1 MININSG
8 TWAEVNLENI
18 KFNVDNV
25 KKTLNPNTM
34 LCCVVKAD
42 AYGHG
47 AVEVS
52 KFLDKEENVDFFS
65 VARLEEGLALV
76 KAGIT
81 KPILCMG
88 YTDTAKIQ
96 HAIDSNIRIT
106 IYSLEMAMKVD
117 ELAKLSNKKAY
128 VHIKLDTGMSRIGF
142 LVNEQSI
149 SDIKKMFTLEN
160 LIIEGIYTHFAK
172 SDEENKEATYE
183 QIKKYNRVINSLEED
198 NLNVPIKHVSNSAAI
213 LDLRECDFNMVR
225 LGISLYGPYP
235 SSEVSRDI
243 KLKTALELK
252 TIVSNIKTIEKG
264 TSVSYAGTYTVDK
277 DTRIVTLP
285 VGYADGFPRTQKNPQ
300 VFINGKLLNIV
311 GRICMDQTMV
321 EIPDN
326 LEVNMEDE
334 AILIG
339 DIDGIRIGDI
349 SSKIGTIDHE
359 ILCCITKRVNRVYIT
374 KDSKYIVN
382 NLLG

>member
-1 MININSG
+1 MMNINSS
-8 TWAEVNLENI
+8 TWAEVNLTNI
-18 KFNVDNV
+18 KYNVDNV
-25 KKTLNPNTM
+25 KKALTKDTM

-47 AVEVS
+47 AIEVS

-65 VARLEEGLALV
+65 VARLEEGLVLI
-76 KAGIT
+76 KAGIK

-88 YTDTAKIQ
+88 YTNTNKIQ

-106 IYSLEMAMKVD
+106 VYSLEMAMKID

-128 VHIKLDTGMSRIGF
+128 VHIKIDTGMSRIGF

-149 SDIKKMFTLEN
+149 SEIKKMFTLEN
-160 LIIEGIYTHFAK
+160 LVIEGIYTHFAK
-172 SDEENKEATYE
+172 SDEENKETTYKQVE
-183 QIKKYNRVINSLEED
+183 KYNRVISSLEQSK
-198 NLNVPIKHVSNSAAI
+198 LNIPIKHVSNSAAI

-225 LGISLYGPYP
+225 LGISLYGSYP
-235 SSEVSRDI
+235 SSEVNRDI

-252 TIVSNIKTIEKG
+252 TIVNNIKNIEKG
-264 TSVSYAGTYTVDK
+264 TSVSYAGIYTADK
-277 DTRIVTLP
+277 DVKIATLS

-300 VFINGKLLNIV
+300 VFINGRLLNIV
-311 GRICMDQTMV
+311 GRMCMDQTMV
-321 EIPDN
+321 EIPND
-326 LEVNMEDE
+326 LDIKMEDE

-349 SSKIGTIDHE
+349 SSKVGTIDHE

-374 KDSKYIVN
+374 N
-382 NLLG
+382 

>member
-1 MININSG
+1 MVNINSS
-8 TWAEVNLENI
+8 TWAEVNLTNI
-18 KFNVDNV
+18 KYNVDTV
-25 KKTLNPNTM
+25 KKALTKDTM

-52 KFLDKEENVDFFS
+52 KFLDKEKNVDFFS
-65 VARLEEGLALV
+65 VARLEEGLVLA
-76 KAGIT
+76 KAGIK

-88 YTDTAKIQ
+88 YTNTNKIQ

-106 IYSLEMAMKVD
+106 VYSLEMAMKID

-128 VHIKLDTGMSRIGF
+128 VHIKIDTGMSRIGF

-160 LIIEGIYTHFAK
+160 LVIEGIYTHFAK
-172 SDEENKEATYE
+172 SDEENKGTTYK
-183 QIKKYNRVINSLEED
+183 QIKKYNRVINSLKET
-198 NLNVPIKHVSNSAAI
+198 NLNIPIKHVSNSAAI

-225 LGISLYGPYP
+225 LGISLYGSYP

-252 TIVSNIKTIEKG
+252 TIVNNIKNIKKG
-264 TSVSYAGTYTVDK
+264 TSVSYAGIYTADK
-277 DTRIVTLP
+277 EVKIATLS
-285 VGYADGFPRTQKNPQ
+285 VGYADGFPRTQKNPK
-300 VFINGKLLNIV
+300 VFINGRLLNIV
-311 GRICMDQTMV
+311 GRMCMDQTMV
-321 EIPDN
+321 EVPNDLDIK
-326 LEVNMEDE
+326 MEDE

-349 SSKIGTIDHE
+349 SSRMGTIDHE

-374 KDSKYIVN
+374 N
-382 NLLG
+382 

>member
-1 MININSG
+1 
-8 TWAEVNLENI
+8 
-18 KFNVDNV
+18 
-25 KKTLNPNTM
+25 
-34 LCCVVKAD
+34 
-42 AYGHG
+42 
-47 AVEVS
+47 
-52 KFLDKEENVDFFS
+52 
-65 VARLEEGLALV
+65 
-76 KAGIT
+76 
-81 KPILCMG
+81 
-88 YTDTAKIQ
+88 
-96 HAIDSNIRIT
+96 
-106 IYSLEMAMKVD
+106 
-117 ELAKLSNKKAY
+117 
-128 VHIKLDTGMSRIGF
+128 
-142 LVNEQSI
+142 
-149 SDIKKMFTLEN
+149 MFTLEN

-225 LGISLYGPYP
+225 LGISLYCPYP

-349 SSKIGTIDHE
+349 SNKMGTIDHE

-374 KDSKYIVN
+374 KDRASI
-382 NLLG
+382 

>member
-1 MININSG
+1 MMNINSS
-8 TWAEVNLENI
+8 TWAEVNLTNI
-18 KFNVDNV
+18 KYNVDTV
-25 KKTLNPNTM
+25 KKALTKDTM

-65 VARLEEGLALV
+65 VARLEEGLVLA
-76 KAGIT
+76 KAGIK

-88 YTDTAKIQ
+88 YTNTNKIQ
-96 HAIDSNIRIT
+96 HAIDSKIRIT
-106 IYSLEMAMKVD
+106 VYSLEMAIKID

-128 VHIKLDTGMSRIGF
+128 VHIKIDTGMSRIGF
-142 LVNEQSI
+142 LVNEHSI

-160 LIIEGIYTHFAK
+160 LVIEGIYTHFAK
-172 SDEENKEATYE
+172 SDEENKETTYK
-183 QIKKYNRVINSLEED
+183 QINKYNKVINSLEEA
-198 NLNVPIKHVSNSAAI
+198 NLNIPIKHVSNSAAI

-225 LGISLYGPYP
+225 LGVSLYGSYP

-252 TIVSNIKTIEKG
+252 TTVNNIKNIEKG
-264 TSVSYAGTYTVDK
+264 TSVSYAGMYTADK
-277 DTRIVTLP
+277 DVKIATLS

-300 VFINGKLLNIV
+300 VFINGRLLNIV
-311 GRICMDQTMV
+311 GRMCMDQTMV
-321 EIPDN
+321 EVPNDLDIK
-326 LEVNMEDE
+326 MEDE

-349 SSKIGTIDHE
+349 SSRVGTIDHE

-374 KDSKYIVN
+374 N
-382 NLLG
+382 

>member
-1 MININSG
+1 MMNINSS
-8 TWAEVNLENI
+8 TWAEVNLTNI
-18 KFNVDNV
+18 KYNVDNV
-25 KKTLNPNTM
+25 KKALTKDTM

-65 VARLEEGLALV
+65 VARLEEGLALT
-76 KAGIT
+76 KAGIK

-88 YTDTAKIQ
+88 YTNTNKIQ

-106 IYSLEMAMKVD
+106 VYSLEMAIKID

-128 VHIKLDTGMSRIGF
+128 VHIKIDTGMGRIGF

-149 SDIKKMFTLEN
+149 SDIKKMFTLKN
-160 LIIEGIYTHFAK
+160 LVIEGIYTHFAK
-172 SDEENKEATYE
+172 SDEENKETTYN
-183 QIKKYNRVINSLEED
+183 QVKKYNRVINLLEQA
-198 NLNVPIKHVSNSAAI
+198 NLNIPIKHVSNSAAI

-225 LGISLYGPYP
+225 LGISLYGSYP

-252 TIVSNIKTIEKG
+252 TIVSNIKNIEKG
-264 TSVSYAGTYTVDK
+264 TSVSYAGIYTADK
-277 DTRIVTLP
+277 DVKIATLS

-300 VFINGKLLNIV
+300 VFINGRLLNIV
-311 GRICMDQTMV
+311 GRMCMDQTMV
-321 EIPDN
+321 EIPND
-326 LEVNMEDE
+326 LDIKIEDE

-349 SSKIGTIDHE
+349 SSKVGTIDHE

-374 KDSKYIVN
+374 N
-382 NLLG
+382 

>member
-1 MININSG
+1 MMNINSS
-8 TWAEVNLENI
+8 TWAEVNLTNI
-18 KFNVDNV
+18 KYNVDTV
-25 KKTLNPNTM
+25 KKALTKDTM

-52 KFLDKEENVDFFS
+52 KFLDKEKNVDFFS
-65 VARLEEGLALV
+65 VARLEEGLVLA
-76 KAGIT
+76 KAGIK

-88 YTDTAKIQ
+88 YTKTDKIQ
-96 HAIDSNIRIT
+96 HAIDNNIRIT
-106 IYSLEMAMKVD
+106 VYSLEMAMKID

-128 VHIKLDTGMSRIGF
+128 VHIKIDTGMSRIGF

-160 LIIEGIYTHFAK
+160 LVIEGIYTHFAK
-172 SDEENKEATYE
+172 SDEENKGTTYK
-183 QIKKYNRVINSLEED
+183 QVNKYNKVINSLKET
-198 NLNVPIKHVSNSAAI
+198 NLNIPIKHVSNSAAI

-225 LGISLYGPYP
+225 LGISLYGSYP

-252 TIVSNIKTIEKG
+252 TIVNNIKNIEKG
-264 TSVSYAGTYTVDK
+264 TSVSYAGIYTADK
-277 DTRIVTLP
+277 EVKIATLS
-285 VGYADGFPRTQKNPQ
+285 VGYADGFPRTQKNPK
-300 VFINGKLLNIV
+300 VFINGRLLNIV
-311 GRICMDQTMV
+311 GRMCMDQTMV
-321 EIPDN
+321 EVPNDLDIK
-326 LEVNMEDE
+326 MEDE

-349 SSKIGTIDHE
+349 SSRMGTIDHE
-359 ILCCITKRVNRVYIT
+359 ILCCITKRVNRIYIT
-374 KDSKYIVN
+374 N
-382 NLLG
+382 